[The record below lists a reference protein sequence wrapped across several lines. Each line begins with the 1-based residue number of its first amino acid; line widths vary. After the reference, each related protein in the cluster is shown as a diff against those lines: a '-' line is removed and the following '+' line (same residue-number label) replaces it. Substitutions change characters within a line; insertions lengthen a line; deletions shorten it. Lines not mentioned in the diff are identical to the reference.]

1 VHAAQTCGHNH
12 SRNSTLLEQ
21 VVNFLAD
28 GIAWCKVL
36 KFIDDNLAAGNAL
49 NEWEIGE
56 KFAQF
61 RREDRNYR
69 GESFEPIVAFGPA
82 GALPHYSATKESSQ
96 IVGKNSFLLM
106 DTGAHYIFGT
116 TDTTRTIPVGELSQ
130 AQRRHYTLV
139 LKGMIRLSMACFPKN
154 TRGSQLDILARGPL
168 FNDGAM
174 YFHGTGHGI
183 GHYLCVH
190 EGPQSIRMEENPVT
204 LEPGM
209 VISNEPAVYIEGEYG
224 IRIENVILVQE
235 WKHNNVNEFYNFKT
249 LTLVPV
255 DLSPVEW
262 DLLDAQESEWIR
274 KYNLHVYETLVPH
287 LTEEQAQWM
296 REKYLG

>member
-1 VHAAQTCGHNH
+1 
-12 SRNSTLLEQ
+12 
-21 VVNFLAD
+21 
-28 GIAWCKVL
+28 
-36 KFIDDNLAAGNAL
+36 
-49 NEWEIGE
+49 
-56 KFAQF
+56 
-61 RREDRNYR
+61 
-69 GESFEPIVAFGPA
+69 
-82 GALPHYSATKESSQ
+82 
-96 IVGKNSFLLM
+96 
-106 DTGAHYIFGT
+106 
-116 TDTTRTIPVGELSQ
+116 
-130 AQRRHYTLV
+130 
-139 LKGMIRLSMACFPKN
+139 MACFPKN

-224 IRIENVILVQE
+224 IRTENVILVQE

-262 DLLDAQESEWIR
+262 DLLDAQEREWIR